1 MRGLKDTFVK
11 GENITSLVWFGKK
24 YPEAQLRIFDV
35 NGRQISE
42 FDKLYN
48 TQGFMLERIQN
59 LGNLRKLSEGVYEI
73 VIDCQGK
80 TLAEKKVRVVS
91 N

>member
-1 MRGLKDTFVK
+1 
-11 GENITSLVWFGKK
+11 
-24 YPEAQLRIFDV
+24 
-35 NGRQISE
+35 
-42 FDKLYN
+42 
-48 TQGFMLERIQN
+48 MLERIQN